1 MSDTVQTSVEPAHT
15 SDLLEALQES
25 ARGGQRAAA
34 DAMRAFQKAVNDA
47 IPDALQPLRTKLID
61 AAIELAE
68 NLANA
73 QYQFNRSLIR
83 TADAALSKAESDG
96 K

>member
-1 MSDTVQTSVEPAHT
+1 MSDTVQTSTEPAHT
-15 SDLLEALQES
+15 SELLEAVQES

-34 DAMRAFQKAVNDA
+34 EAMRAFQRAVNEA
-47 IPDALQPLRTKLID
+47 IPGALQPLRTKLID

-68 NLANA
+68 SLTNA

-83 TADAALSKAESDG
+83 SADAALSKAENDG